1 MTWLLGDFFDSM
13 VVTVWGKQTKRRQ
26 YGEGEVACSLKR
38 DVSDA
43 ADSAA
48 ELLSRK
54 HQPST
59 PLLSANHHALIP
71 SLRPAHSPLCFP
83 VFAFLAFL
91 LPSNLHPLSSDIFSP
106 SFSVWLAKPTFI
118 HNYWYQQFELLI
130 STIPTQLELLILLIS
145 AVQIADISNQ
155 QFKLLISVIGVADIN
170 NSNCWYQ
177 QLFYSCWY
185 QQL

>member
-26 YGEGEVACSLKR
+26 YGEGEVARSLKR

-48 ELLSRK
+48 ELLRRK

-71 SLRPAHSPLCFP
+71 SPPRPLPSFLPCLRLSCLFTSLQSPPSVLRY
-83 VFAFLAFL
+83 L
-91 LPSNLHPLSSDIFSP
+91 LPILFSMTGQTNFY
-106 SFSVWLAKPTFI
+106 S
-118 HNYWYQQFELLI
+118 QLLI
-130 STIPTQLELLILLIS
+130 SGIWI
-145 AVQIADISNQ
+145 V
-155 QFKLLISVIGVADIN
+155 DIN
-170 NSNCWYQ
+170 NSNTIGIVDIVDISSSNCWYQ
-177 QLFYSCWY
+177 
-185 QQL
+185 